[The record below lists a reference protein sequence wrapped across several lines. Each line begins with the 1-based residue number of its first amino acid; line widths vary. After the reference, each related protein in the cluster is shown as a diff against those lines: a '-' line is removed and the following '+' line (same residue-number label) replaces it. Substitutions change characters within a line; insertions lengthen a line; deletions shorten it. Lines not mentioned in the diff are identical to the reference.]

1 MPPMDANEIGLIALP
16 GGPFLMG
23 SDADR
28 RDERPAHAVVVA
40 AFLVARRPVS
50 NAQYARYVEAAGV
63 APPPFWAQEGFC
75 GADQP
80 VVGVS
85 WHDAVGFCAWLSEQ
99 GETRFRLPTEAE
111 REFAARGGIEAAAW
125 PEIDDAWPDA
135 EVRRAVALAEQPHA
149 PLDACLN
156 GFGLFCMADNV
167 HEWCSDWYDR
177 SWYERSPSAAPTG
190 PESGQRR
197 ASRGGSWRHR
207 VKFTRVSAR
216 SSLPP
221 SYRYN
226 DYGFRVYAD
235 PAPRAHRTMQEN

>member
-1 MPPMDANEIGLIALP
+1 MRGLP
-16 GGPFLMG
+16 EQ
-23 SDADR
+23 DR
-28 RDERPAHAVVVA
+28 RDERPAHAVMVG

-63 APPPFWAQEGFC
+63 APPPFWAQDGFC
-75 GADQP
+75 GADKT

-85 WHDAVGFCAWLSEQ
+85 WHDAVFCAWLSEQ

-135 EVRRAVALAEQPHA
+135 EVRRAVALAEAPHA
-149 PLDACLN
+149 AARCLPQRLRAVLHGRQRPRVVLRLVRPLVVRAL
-156 GFGLFCMADNV
+156 A
-167 HEWCSDWYDR
+167 
-177 SWYERSPSAAPTG
+177 ERGANRPA
-190 PESGQRR
+190 EIGQRR

-235 PAPRAHRTMQEN
+235 PAPRALHDHARGLRQED